1 VICDPERVS
10 TEPKLPFL
18 PKSTAHLRPGHFWD
32 IPLSSGRFACGRVLF
47 TAATPGVS
55 ERFRNGPLRSF
66 VGGVLDWSGDE
77 LPDSDAIAG
86 CSLIDWGQ
94 LHVVGLA
101 DAGCQIRG
109 WRDLDLD
116 GLRGL
121 RAADARFGGSLY
133 EDGRFVD
140 KLPHDYHEDIKTLC
154 TWGRAVMKNLAEA
167 RFG

>member
-1 VICDPERVS
+1 M
-10 TEPKLPFL
+10 
-18 PKSTAHLRPGHFWD
+18 
-32 IPLSSGRFACGRVLF
+32 
-47 TAATPGVS
+47 S
-55 ERFRNGPLRSF
+55 EWFRGAPLRAF

-77 LPDSDAIAG
+77 PPDAEAIAG

-94 LHVVGLA
+94 LHVVALA

-121 RAADARFGGSLY
+121 RFADARFGGSVY
-133 EDGRFVD
+133 EDGRFVAD
-140 KLPHDYHEDIKTLC
+140 LPHDYHEDIKTLS
-154 TWGRAVMKNLAEA
+154 TWGRAVMKNRAEA